1 MLTAETRYRYIVY
14 AVNEATVPGIKGT
27 MPSALKAATTDDLTA
42 PGRPE
47 RLTGVQSGENVV
59 QLYWYAPSNN
69 GGKVI
74 TAYDAE
80 VRANCTGSW
89 DNVDTQWTD
98 SPTAAHDALWNLDPT
113 DRETSACFRVRAHNS
128 ATDSPEANWRYGPW
142 SSQANL
148 SLQADDVARVKVV
161 PPAVTGAAATYTTD
175 RAKVIWEAV
184 DLMDNNAERVS
195 GYRVDVSENG
205 ISWEPIR
212 GGNNTNRADDEG
224 IPFFEYGYDGGEPRT
239 YRVFARV
246 AQGVGPAGVSAA
258 STAQTGDI
266 EAPGHAMSLMVMA
279 TGPTQID
286 VSWTAPAVDGGAP
299 IDHYIVQATMQVGT
313 AFETWPT
320 ALATNNNTE
329 TAGNFKSETTSYSHT
344 KLKAG
349 QTWRYRVFAAN
360 KDADGAVTLP
370 TLTDV
375 GDEAEVDQATTP
387 QESKP
392 RKPELL
398 SVEMA
403 STSNSLAADTTGLL
417 LLWNAPQSPA
427 GAAISGYQVQRMSN
441 DGPWTTLTESPH
453 TESLFTDYTDTEG
466 LETDET
472 RAYRVRA
479 ISENGVEGAW
489 SDIAYYP
496 QDTSHN
502 TAPMTVGMIDPV
514 TVTAGEMSDA
524 MDVSGY
530 FSDADMGDMLDYDA
544 TSDMEMYA
552 TVMVDGS
559 MVTITGVAAGMAII
573 TVTATD
579 MDDAMATQTI
589 IVTVEAPASMELT
602 APTDVVVSDFGNTI
616 SVTWTPG
623 SAQNADQIKV
633 VLFNEGVTAISDAVD
648 EPLVAMPPTAD
659 DGSHTYNNVPAGTY
673 TVGVA
678 SYREGEDHKLSL
690 PLRKVTVQ

>member
-1 MLTAETRYRYIVY
+1 
-14 AVNEATVPGIKGT
+14 
-27 MPSALKAATTDDLTA
+27 
-42 PGRPE
+42 
-47 RLTGVQSGENVV
+47 
-59 QLYWYAPSNN
+59 
-69 GGKVI
+69 
-74 TAYDAE
+74 
-80 VRANCTGSW
+80 
-89 DNVDTQWTD
+89 
-98 SPTAAHDALWNLDPT
+98 
-113 DRETSACFRVRAHNS
+113 
-128 ATDSPEANWRYGPW
+128 
-142 SSQANL
+142 
-148 SLQADDVARVKVV
+148 
-161 PPAVTGAAATYTTD
+161 
-175 RAKVIWEAV
+175 
-184 DLMDNNAERVS
+184 
-195 GYRVDVSENG
+195 
-205 ISWEPIR
+205 
-212 GGNNTNRADDEG
+212 
-224 IPFFEYGYDGGEPRT
+224 
-239 YRVFARV
+239 
-246 AQGVGPAGVSAA
+246 
-258 STAQTGDI
+258 
-266 EAPGHAMSLMVMA
+266 MSLMVMA

-370 TLTDV
+370 TLANV

-502 TAPMTVGMIDPV
+502 TAPMAVG
-514 TVTAGEMSDA
+514 
-524 MDVSGY
+524 
-530 FSDADMGDMLDYDA
+530 
-544 TSDMEMYA
+544 
-552 TVMVDGS
+552 
-559 MVTITGVAAGMAII
+559 TIAAAY
-573 TVTATD
+573 
-579 MDDAMATQTI
+579 
-589 IVTVEAPASMELT
+589 L
-602 APTDVVVSDFGNTI
+602 
-616 SVTWTPG
+616 
-623 SAQNADQIKV
+623 
-633 VLFNEGVTAISDAVD
+633 
-648 EPLVAMPPTAD
+648 
-659 DGSHTYNNVPAGTY
+659 
-673 TVGVA
+673 
-678 SYREGEDHKLSL
+678 
-690 PLRKVTVQ
+690 